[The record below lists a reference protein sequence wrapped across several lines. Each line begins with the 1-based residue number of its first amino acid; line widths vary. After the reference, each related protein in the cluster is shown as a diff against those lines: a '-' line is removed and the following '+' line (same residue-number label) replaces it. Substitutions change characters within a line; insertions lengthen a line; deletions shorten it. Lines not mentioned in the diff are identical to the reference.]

1 MTTFDVYP
9 AIDLRRGRVVR
20 LQYGD
25 PARETV
31 FSDDPAASARRWVEA
46 GATWLHVVNLDGAF
60 AEAGRANWAALRAV
74 VAAGGVRVQF
84 GGGLRTLN
92 DVIAALDAGASR
104 VVLGTA
110 ALESPDVLA
119 AAVAR
124 FGAARVVVGIDARDG
139 RVRVRGWQ
147 AESAFSPLDVAVL
160 ARDAS
165 VRTIIYTDIARDG
178 VLTGVNGT
186 ATAALAAASGLDV
199 IASGGA
205 HDLDDVTRLLA
216 LAPSAAPG
224 RLSGVIIG
232 RALYDGHID
241 LAQAIELCR
250 RDGTTDYT
258 DITDSQNL

>member
-1 MTTFDVYP
+1 MSLFDIYP
-9 AIDLRRGRVVR
+9 AIDLRHGRVVR
-20 LQYGD
+20 LELGD
-25 PARETV
+25 PTRETV
-31 FSDDPAASARRWVEA
+31 FGDDPAAAARRWVDA

-60 AEAGRANWAALRAV
+60 AEAGQANWAALRAI
-74 VAAGGVRVQF
+74 VAAGGAQVQF
-84 GGGLRTLN
+84 GGGLRTAD
-92 DVIAALDAGASR
+92 DVAAALAVGVDR

-110 ALESPDVLA
+110 ALESPDLLTEV
-119 AAVAR
+119 VAE
-124 FGAARVVVGIDARDG
+124 FGAARVAVGIDARDG

-232 RALYDGHID
+232 RALYDGRID
-241 LAQAIELCR
+241 LRGVLVRVGRVAR
-250 RDGTTDYT
+250 
-258 DITDSQNL
+258 